1 VKQLHDHARSAI
13 GSRTTTMPVTN
24 AWVHCLPPN
33 PQAQRRLFCFPYAGG
48 GASLFRTWHHA
59 LPPAVEVC
67 AIQLPGRETRL
78 RETPFDHLPL
88 LIDVL
93 LPVLRP
99 YLDKP
104 FALFGHSMGALICFE
119 LARRLR
125 TQCQLTPAQLFVSG
139 RGAPQ
144 LPQAD
149 APLHGLPDPDFLAG
163 VRQRYQ
169 NLPDAV
175 LQDAEMVELILPL
188 LRGDFTLLETYAY
201 SAGTPLA
208 CPIAAF
214 GGRQDEHVHR
224 EALAAWREQTSH
236 AFTLRLFAGDH
247 FYLTQQPGPLLAAM
261 AELLEGDRG

>member
-1 VKQLHDHARSAI
+1 ML
-13 GSRTTTMPVTN
+13 VTN
-24 AWVHCLPPN
+24 AWVRCLQPN
-33 PQAQRRLFCFPYAGG
+33 PRAQRRLFCFPYAGG
-48 GASLFRTWHHA
+48 GASLFRTWHHV

-78 RETPFDHLPL
+78 REAPFDYLPL

-93 LPVLRP
+93 VPVLRP

-125 TQCQLTPAQLFVSG
+125 TQYQLTPVQLFVSG

-149 APLHGLPDPDFLAG
+149 APLHGLPAPAFLAG

-175 LQDAEMVELILPL
+175 LQEAEMVELILPL
-188 LRGDFTLLETYAY
+188 LRADFTLLETYTY
-201 SAGTPLA
+201 SAGMPLA

-214 GGRQDEHVHR
+214 GGRQDERVPL
-224 EALAAWREQTSH
+224 ETLAAWREQSSH
-236 AFTLRLFAGDH
+236 AFILRQFAGNH
-247 FYLTQQPGPLLAAM
+247 FYLTQQLGPLLATM
-261 AELLEGDRG
+261 AELLDRDRE